1 MSLLIK
7 GMDMPK
13 HAIKN
18 GTDDTLYRSCVIVH
32 PDGTAELILDSTFA
46 DMFGFEHNLNRFPL
60 FEIPTPHGDL
70 IDKDVLLKEY
80 ESNPED
86 DQKMKN
92 ISLKCY
98 NLMTDIVGIV
108 TENINEMPIIIKAEE

>member
-1 MSLLIK
+1 MDILIK

-46 DMFGFEHNLNRFPL
+46 DMFGFEHKLNCFPL
-60 FEIPTPHGDL
+60 VEIPTPHGRL
-70 IDKDVLLKEY
+70 IDADRL
-80 ESNPED
+80 ED
-86 DQKMKN
+86 RIKN
-92 ISLKCY
+92 
-98 NLMTDIVGIV
+98 MVGKYDTAIPLNV
-108 TENINEMPIIIKAEE
+108 VYRLIADAHPIIEAEE